1 MNKID
6 ENFYV
11 PKVKE
16 SDLSLS
22 METDRSQFNKTAYVG
37 KRYQYSGYGLRRP
50 ETPKSPQ
57 LKTFPFKKTDLI
69 LNPEKEKE
77 TGLKIVKKIERSPN
91 NMFTDNPKSN
101 TNLYYFAKQPVYL
114 QKKGAKHNKTNSSLV
129 FSPSTNQMT
138 LKKTVDSQ
146 KNNAATQKK
155 HFQRHIAENLSTK
168 PFSIN

>member
-6 ENFYV
+6 ENYYI
-11 PKVKE
+11 PRAKQ
-16 SDLSLS
+16 SDLLLS

-37 KRYQYSGYGLRRP
+37 KRYQNSAYGLKRP

-57 LKTFPFKKTDLI
+57 IKTFQFKKTDTI

-101 TNLYYFAKQPVYL
+101 TNLYYFAKEPVYL
-114 QKKGAKHNKTNSSLV
+114 QKKGAKHNKTNSSLI

-138 LKKTVDSQ
+138 LKKSVNSQEKNTV
-146 KNNAATQKK
+146 TQKK
-155 HFQRHIAENLSTK
+155 HF
-168 PFSIN
+168 